1 MLFDWLR
8 KMSFGRFWHDSIAMK
23 DDITHT
29 SYCNEEED
37 NSSFEPIIVGWVER
51 WDFFILFMQN
61 IGSFLEHKDDTYQ

>member
-8 KMSFGRFWHDSIAMK
+8 KLSFGRLWHDSIAMK

-37 NSSFEPIIVGWVER
+37 NTSFEPIIVG
-51 WDFFILFMQN
+51 
-61 IGSFLEHKDDTYQ
+61 